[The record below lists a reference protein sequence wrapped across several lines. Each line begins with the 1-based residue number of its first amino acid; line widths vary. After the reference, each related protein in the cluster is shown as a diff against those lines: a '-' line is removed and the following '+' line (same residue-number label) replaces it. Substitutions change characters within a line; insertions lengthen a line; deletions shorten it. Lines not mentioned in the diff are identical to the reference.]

1 LYSYRIREM
10 SGRPSGSLDVP
21 VIYFPRATEGLKRR
35 KRAWVIP
42 DISFPERD
50 NGPFP
55 KKVSQVRNCRDLLQH
70 HGPGADQPPVGLFT
84 MDRETG
90 ILYVTQP
97 LDREAKSNYTF
108 MAHAVAEGSGSAEN
122 PMEIK
127 VIVIDMND
135 NKPIFTQDLYT
146 GEVAESSPSIL
157 QVKATDADQE
167 GTDNADVHY
176 RIMNQEP
183 KSPSDN
189 MFTINP
195 VNGFIRV
202 NAKGLDRETNP
213 KYTLEVRA
221 ADMKGDGLTGFTKVI
236 LTVTD
241 SNDNFS
247 ATVPENTKDALVV
260 KMSVTDKDDAHS
272 PAWNAKFT
280 IVDGNKDG
288 LFTVATGANKQEGII
303 TTAKG
308 LDFEKISTHTLLV
321 AVENEIPFAAALPTS
336 TATVTVTVLDVNE
349 PPIFDPAVKV
359 ISKREDLAVNQT
371 VVRYTAHDPDT
382 ARKQTVRY
390 KIVSDPAGWLNVDKD
405 TGLVTVKAEMDREHL
420 FVKNDIYTALIE
432 AYDNDE
438 VPATGTGTLQIKLE
452 DVNDNAPTIEERDIT
467 VCNKESGT
475 RLLTVTDN
483 DGPGF
488 SAPFSVM
495 LEGSSK
501 KTGRRTGIILQLVK
515 ELDPGFYTV
524 QLRVADTQSLG
535 RLSMVTAEVCDCNGP
550 NAACG
555 RAPPPST
562 PLPLIL
568 GVLGGT
574 MLLLMLV
581 LPLVLFARRRGTEQK
596 EPLLQ
601 EDDIRDNI
609 YYYDEE
615 GGGEDDQDYY
625 DLSVLHRGLDN
636 RPHVMRDDVIP
647 IFMPAPPYQYRP
659 RPANPDEI
667 GNFIEEN
674 MKVADNDPSAP
685 PYDSL
690 LVFDYEGGGSDAGS
704 LSSINS
710 SSSGDQDYDCL
721 SEWGPRFKK
730 LADMYGGGEDDD
742 DMI

>member
-1 LYSYRIREM
+1 MFPQSPTTLGQEAPSRHKRETV
-10 SGRPSGSLDVP
+10 SPRNVEEDVP

-55 KKVSQVRNCRDLLQH
+55 KKVSQVRNCRGVIYYSIT
-70 HGPGADQPPVGLFT
+70 GPG
-84 MDRETG
+84 ETG

-241 SNDNFS
+241 SNDNAPIYTETQVKVF
-247 ATVPENTKDALVV
+247 DALVV

-382 ARKQTVRY
+382 ARKY

-467 VCNKESGT
+467 VSQKNTCHPSGGT
-475 RLLTVTDN
+475 GT
-483 DGPGF
+483 PG
-488 SAPFSVM
+488 SV
-495 LEGSSK
+495 
-501 KTGRRTGIILQLVK
+501 IINRKFDLVK